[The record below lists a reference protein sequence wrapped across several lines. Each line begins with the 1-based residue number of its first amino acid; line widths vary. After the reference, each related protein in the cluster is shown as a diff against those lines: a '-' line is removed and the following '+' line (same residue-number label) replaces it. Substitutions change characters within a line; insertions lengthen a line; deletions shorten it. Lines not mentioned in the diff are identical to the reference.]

1 MRFELLDHPFSLA
14 GKAAVVTGAARG
26 LGQAT
31 AACLAQAGARVV
43 LNDVLE
49 EEPQESVRDLAALGF
64 AVEPLAGDVTQSR
77 TGESL
82 AQLCLERFGHYDI
95 LVNNAGVAGP
105 GSLRETDERGWDRT
119 IDVNLKSVWGCSR
132 PAIQAMERSG
142 GGTIVNI
149 ASVHAFRTL
158 DDAGTYCA
166 AKAGM
171 MGLTRTMAIDLAPLG
186 IRVAAVCPGFMD
198 TPMNDPQWD
207 DAGDA
212 EAALRKAKSRQ
223 SMNRL
228 GKPEEVGYAVTFL
241 ATPAASFITGVEL
254 VVDGGMLARL
264 W

>member
-1 MRFELLDHPFSLA
+1 MRFELLDHPFSLT

-49 EEPQESVRDLAALGF
+49 EELQQSVRDLTALGF
-64 AVEPLAGDVTQSR
+64 EVEPQAGDVTQAR
-77 TGESL
+77 TGEAL
-82 AQLCLERFGHYDI
+82 AQHCLDRFGRYDI
-95 LVNNAGVAGP
+95 LVNNAGAAGP

-119 IDVNLKSVWGCSR
+119 IDVNLKSAWVCSR
-132 PAIQAMERSG
+132 PAVPAMQRSG
-142 GGTIVNI
+142 GGTILNI

-158 DDAGTYCA
+158 DEGGAYCA
-166 AKAGM
+166 AKSGM
-171 MGLTRTMAIDLAPLG
+171 MGLTRTMSIDLAPLG
-186 IRVAAVCPGFMD
+186 IRVVAVCPGFMD

-207 DAGDA
+207 DVEDA
-212 EAALRKAKSRQ
+212 EAALREARSRQ

-228 GKPEEVGYAVTFL
+228 GTPQEVGYAVTFL
-241 ATPAASFITGVEL
+241 ASPAASFITGTGL
-254 VVDGGMLARL
+254 TVDGGLLARL